1 MPRRRRQQDLDR
13 VLGAPALF
21 ATAYGDVGSS
31 IYYALGVTAVF
42 ALGLTPLVF
51 VIAGIFFAATATT
64 YAEGT
69 VRYPEAGGSS
79 SFARH
84 AFNEVASFGA
94 GWAQMLN
101 YVVTISISAFFIPHY
116 LSVFWE
122 PLRSSPWDIVGGI
135 TVVCLLVTLNFFGIR
150 ESTRVNVV
158 LAVVDFGTQLLL
170 VLIGLALIF
179 KPRILI
185 DNIHLGVAPTWGDF
199 LLAIPI
205 GMIAYTG
212 METISNL
219 AQETRDPQ
227 RAVPRAY
234 KAVAVAVFSIYLTL
248 PAIALMALP
257 VERVAGG
264 GYATRLGL
272 PPEQHGFANDPVL
285 GVVSNLGVTGTA
297 LDGLRI
303 YVGLL
308 AATILLIAANAG
320 VIGSSRVTYA
330 MSSYRQLPQVF
341 SRLHRKYKTPWLS
354 LLFFSGLLPILTLSP
369 GRITFL
375 GTMYSFGAMLSF
387 AIANASL
394 IALRYR
400 FPDAELL
407 VKGKPNLRWRGVDWP
422 LFSIVG
428 LLGTAS
434 AWIVVNVQE
443 SLTRWVGLSWLG
455 VGFAAFVIYRRRF
468 VHLPL
473 RATVR
478 APAQMLGPSLSIEY
492 RSIVV
497 PVIRS
502 AGTEEALVA
511 AARLAAERN
520 AVIEIVAVVEV
531 PLDLPIDAPLAA
543 EDEAHRTLDDAE
555 ALLDRYGVRAVG
567 RLLRARSAG
576 PEIVAE
582 AARRNAEILIIG
594 AERNER
600 ASRYHPFPR
609 NVEYILKHAP
619 CRTMVAAPPL
629 RAARNGHRTQSVV
642 AAEH

>member
-1 MPRRRRQQDLDR
+1 VRRRRGPQDLDR

-122 PLRSSPWDIVGGI
+122 PLKTSPWDIVGGAL
-135 TVVCLLVTLNFFGIR
+135 VVVLLVSLNFVGIR
-150 ESTRVNVV
+150 ESTRVNVI

-170 VLIGLALIF
+170 VLLGLALIF
-179 KPRILI
+179 RPRILL
-185 DNIHLGVAPTWGDF
+185 DNVHLGVAPNWGDF

-227 RAVPRAY
+227 RSVPRAY

-257 VERVAGG
+257 VENVNGT
-264 GYATRLGL
+264 YETRLGL

-285 GVVSNLGVTGTA
+285 GVVSNLGLHGAA
-297 LDGLRI
+297 LSGMRV

-330 MSSYRQLPQVF
+330 MSSYRQLPHVF
-341 SRLHRKYKTPWLS
+341 SRLHRRFKTPSLS
-354 LLFFSGLLPILTLSP
+354 LIFFSGLLPILTLTP
-369 GRITFL
+369 GRIDFL

-400 FPDAELL
+400 FPKAELL
-407 VKGKPNLRWRGVDWP
+407 VKGKPNFHWRGVDWP

-428 LLGTAS
+428 LLGTAA

-443 SLTRWVGLSWLG
+443 PFTRWVGLSWLA
-455 VGFAAFVIYRRRF
+455 VGFTVFVVYRRRF
-468 VHLPL
+468 VHIPL

-478 APAQMLGPSLSIEY
+478 APAHIVGPSLTIEY

-531 PLDLPIDAPLAA
+531 PLELPLDAPL
-543 EDEAHRTLDDAE
+543 DEAEAAADRTLDDAE
-555 ALLDRYGVRAVG
+555 ALLDQYGVRAVG
-567 RLLRARSAG
+567 RRLRARAAG

-582 AARRNAEILIIG
+582 AARRNAEILIVG
-594 AERNER
+594 SERNGR
-600 ASRYHPFPR
+600 ASGHPFPR

-619 CRTMVAAPPL
+619 CRTMVAATPL
-629 RAARNGHRTQSVV
+629 SVSRNGHRARQAVP
-642 AAEH
+642 A

>member
-1 MPRRRRQQDLDR
+1 

-31 IYYALGVTAVF
+31 IYYALGVTAIF

-101 YVVTISISAFFIPHY
+101 YVVTISISVFFIPHY
-116 LSVFWE
+116 LSVFWG
-122 PLRSSPWDIVGGI
+122 PLREPPWDVVGGATI
-135 TVVCLLVTLNFFGIR
+135 VVLLVALNLVGIR
-150 ESTRVNVV
+150 ESTRVNVI
-158 LAVVDFGTQLLL
+158 LAVLDFGTQLFL
-170 VLIGLALIF
+170 VMLGAALIF
-179 KPRILI
+179 KPGTLI
-185 DNIHLGVAPTWGDF
+185 DNVHLGVAPHWGAF
-199 LLAIPI
+199 LLAIPV

-227 RAVPRAY
+227 RDVPRAY
-234 KAVAVAVFSIYLTL
+234 KLVAGAVFSIYLTL

-257 VERVAGG
+257 VQHVNGA
-264 GYATRLGL
+264 YQTRLGQ
-272 PPEQHGFANDPVL
+272 PPPDGFANDPVL
-285 GVVSNLGVTGTA
+285 GVVSNLGLSGAPLTA
-297 LDGLRI
+297 LRV

-330 MSSYRQLPQVF
+330 MASYRQIPGAFRKLH
-341 SRLHRKYKTPWLS
+341 SRFRTPWLS
-354 LLFFSGLLPILTLSP
+354 LICFSGLLPILVLTP
-369 GRITFL
+369 GRIDFL

-407 VKGKPNLRWRGVDWP
+407 VKGRPNLRIGRVDWP

-428 LLGTAS
+428 LLGTAA

-443 SLTRWVGLSWLG
+443 PVTRWVGLTWLV
-455 VGFAAFVIYRRRF
+455 VGFCGFVVYRRF
-468 VHLPL
+468 VVRIPL
-473 RATVR
+473 QKTVR
-478 APAQMLGPSLSIEY
+478 APAVLLGPSLTAEY

-520 AVIEIVAVVEV
+520 AVVQIVAVVEV
-531 PLDLPIDAPLAA
+531 PLDRPMDAPVGC
-543 EDEAHRTLDDAE
+543 ERETHRTLDEAE
-555 ALLDRYGVRAVG
+555 ALVERYGVRAVG
-567 RLLRARSAG
+567 RLLRSRSAG
-576 PEIVAE
+576 AEIVAE
-582 AARRNAEILIIG
+582 AARRNAEILIVG
-594 AERNER
+594 AERNGR
-600 ASRYHPFPR
+600 ASGHPFPR
-609 NVEYILKHAP
+609 TVEYVLKHAT
-619 CRTMVAAPPL
+619 CRTMVAAPPKHMQGL
-629 RAARNGHRTQSVV
+629 SSGLSYK
-642 AAEH
+642 E